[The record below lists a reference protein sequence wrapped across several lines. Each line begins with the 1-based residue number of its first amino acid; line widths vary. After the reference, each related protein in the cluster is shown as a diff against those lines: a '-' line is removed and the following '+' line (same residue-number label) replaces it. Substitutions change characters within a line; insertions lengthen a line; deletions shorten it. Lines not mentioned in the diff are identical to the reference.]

1 MLMMMPKC
9 PDPQLVG
16 AADADDVSINHKS
29 AGANDANDA
38 RPKSLVHTS
47 AAADDADDAHLQLP
61 VHESAGVTDAHD
73 ACPSALTLN
82 WQGQLML
89 MLCP

>member
-1 MLMMMPKC
+1 MA
-9 PDPQLVG
+9 DGDDGRSESLVQSL
-16 AADADDVSINHKS
+16 VHKS
-29 AGANDANDA
+29 AG
-38 RPKSLVHTS
+38 
-47 AAADDADDAHLQLP
+47 ADDADDAHLQLP
-61 VHESAGVTDAHD
+61 VHESAGVTDADD